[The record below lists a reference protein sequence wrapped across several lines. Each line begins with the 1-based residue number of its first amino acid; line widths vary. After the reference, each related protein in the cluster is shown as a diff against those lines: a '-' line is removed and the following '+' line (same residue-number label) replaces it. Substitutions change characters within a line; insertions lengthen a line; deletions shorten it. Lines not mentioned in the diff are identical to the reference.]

1 MANRP
6 SNTYVS
12 QVFNFGVDKNIPLGF
27 VNVVFNKDGSMAGF
41 ISDGKFYE
49 PGEKLPESKSKDAE
63 KKRYSGSIAER
74 VAEAEK
80 ELEKSQ
86 KAAEFFAKKNR
97 NQMDQKEATARGD
110 IYDNYANSLK
120 PQIDE
125 YEFKLDFYA
134 RKIALGDKLSGIEE
148 NEIKDIS
155 KKYASIKK
163 AYNEARF
170 DAIDMYY
177 GKKDTAETPTGKK
190 IAQGKIRTPETVVTK
205 PETKAVT
212 PEVPVSGTKPDVVK
226 KPEVTGD
233 TEKSKG
239 NVVEAAQL
247 PNPPK
252 GTSTT
257 PAPLDTTIFEPTFT
271 TGGVPAGYIPE
282 SEVATNKAGSVSD
295 IAEKYGLSE
304 ALFKNIP
311 SLKLIFEDYVNP
323 KKKMTDDEFVR
334 RIRNDV
340 WYKKNS
346 AGIKERFVQYYNYR
360 DLQESG
366 QAQGTTQYE
375 QDIEGIVRNLER
387 RAVEI
392 GSAAASDP
400 TALRNAAENIYLTNK
415 EKDTTF
421 IDDFLASS
429 IRSVAGTIGG
439 KTTQG
444 YSGAALQNY
453 NALVSA
459 ARNNGFQV
467 ADIIPGGANV
477 DQVLQGIASGKI
489 DVNRVVADARKL
501 ASQGQPQYVRDLL
514 AQGYNL
520 DQVFKPYRTAMANV
534 LEIGDPDQI
543 DLNDPLLRSAITDK
557 GDMNLYDFK
566 KALRQDSRWQYTEQA
581 KKDVSTAALGVLRDF
596 GFQG

>member
-1 MANRP
+1 MP
-6 SNTYVS
+6 VLGTLPTDKTKLIGLYVTENS
-12 QVFNFGVDKNIPLGF
+12 KYQTSLGKLSLYKTRAQNPNEPPEVRAQAEKDFAALQKKVRESRKKLMQIQESVDKLEGGKDLVEIQEDINDLFERKSLLLDPEGEEARTIDEKLEKLVKPFQNAYSKSVGARVSETVARTKVFKRDIPGFGEPTKVAEPGVTTKETPTTADVDKSKPAVSTPPASGTPGKTGSGDKGNIKVADNIPLDTQTF
-27 VNVVFNKDGSMAGF
+27 
-41 ISDGKFYE
+41 
-49 PGEKLPESKSKDAE
+49 ES
-63 KKRYSGSIAER
+63 
-74 VAEAEK
+74 
-80 ELEKSQ
+80 
-86 KAAEFFAKKNR
+86 
-97 NQMDQKEATARGD
+97 
-110 IYDNYANSLK
+110 
-120 PQIDE
+120 
-125 YEFKLDFYA
+125 
-134 RKIALGDKLSGIEE
+134 
-148 NEIKDIS
+148 
-155 KKYASIKK
+155 
-163 AYNEARF
+163 
-170 DAIDMYY
+170 
-177 GKKDTAETPTGKK
+177 
-190 IAQGKIRTPETVVTK
+190 
-205 PETKAVT
+205 
-212 PEVPVSGTKPDVVK
+212 
-226 KPEVTGD
+226 
-233 TEKSKG
+233 
-239 NVVEAAQL
+239 
-247 PNPPK
+247 
-252 GTSTT
+252 
-257 PAPLDTTIFEPTFT
+257 TFT
-271 TGGVPAGYIPE
+271 TGGVPAGYVP
-282 SEVATNKAGSVSD
+282 SEEAAVNKAAGVES

-311 SLKLIFEDYVNP
+311 SLNLIFQDYVNP
-323 KKKMTDDEFVR
+323 KKKMTDDEFIR

-346 AGIKERFVQYYNYR
+346 AGIKQRFVQYYNYR

-366 QAQGTTQYE
+366 QADGTTQYE
-375 QDIEGIVRNLER
+375 QDIEGIVRNLEK
-387 RAVEI
+387 RATEI

-400 TALRNAAENIYLTNK
+400 TALRKAAENIYLTNK

-453 NALVSA
+453 NALVKA
-459 ARNNGFQV
+459 ARENGFQV

-501 ASQGQPQYVRDLL
+501 AAQGQPQYVRDLL

-566 KALRQDSRWQYTEQA
+566 KALRQDNRWQYTEQA
-581 KKDVSTAALGVLRDF
+581 KKDVSTAAFNVLRDF

>member
-1 MANRP
+1 MATRP

-27 VNVVFNKDGSMAGF
+27 VNVVFSKDGSMVGYM
-41 ISDGKFYE
+41 SSGKFYE
-49 PGEKLPESKSKDAE
+49 LGEKLPESKSKDSE
-63 KKRYSGSIAER
+63 RKRYSGSIEER

-80 ELEKSQ
+80 EVEKSQ
-86 KAAEFFAKKNR
+86 KAAEFAAKKNR
-97 NQMDQKEATARGD
+97 DEMGQKEATARGD

-155 KKYASIKK
+155 KKYASLKK

-170 DAIDMYY
+170 DALDMYY

-190 IAQGKIRTPETVVTK
+190 IAQGKIKTPETTATKTGVETTPQTPAVSTETK
-205 PETKAVT
+205 PTT
-212 PEVPVSGTKPDVVK
+212 PEVKTPPTGQKPPATGSGD
-226 KPEVTGD
+226 
-233 TEKSKG
+233 KSKDK
-239 NVVEAAQL
+239 Q
-247 PNPPK
+247 
-252 GTSTT
+252 TT
-257 PAPLDTTIFEPTFT
+257 PPPLDTTVFEPTFT
-271 TGGVPAGYIPE
+271 TGGVPAGYVPE
-282 SEVATNKAGSVSD
+282 GEVATNKEAAIAD

-311 SLKLIFEDYVNP
+311 SLNTILQDYVNP
-323 KKKMTDDEFVR
+323 KKKMTDEELVR

-346 AGIKERFVQYYNYR
+346 AGIKQRFVQYYNYR

-366 QAQGTTQYE
+366 QADGTTQYE
-375 QDIEGIVRNLER
+375 QDIEGIVRSLEK

-400 TALRNAAENIYLTNK
+400 VALRKAAENIYLTNK

-429 IRSVAGTIGG
+429 IRAVAGTIGG
-439 KTTQG
+439 KTTEG
-444 YSGAALQNY
+444 YSGEALQNY
-453 NALVSA
+453 NALLKA
-459 ARNNGFQV
+459 ARDNGFQL
-467 ADIIPGGANV
+467 AEIIPGGSNV
-477 DQVLQGIASGKI
+477 DQVLSGIASGKI

-501 ASQGQPQYVRDLL
+501 AAQGQPQYVRDLL

-520 DQVFKPYRTAMANV
+520 SQVFQPYRTAMANV

-543 DLNDPLLRSAITDK
+543 DLNDPLLRTAITDK

-566 KALRQDSRWQYTEQA
+566 KALRQDNRWQYTEQA
-581 KKDVSTAALGVLRDF
+581 RNDVSNAALQVLRDF

>member
-1 MANRP
+1 MPVLGTLPNDKAKLVGL
-6 SNTYVS
+6 YVVENS
-12 QVFNFGVDKNIPLGF
+12 KYQTSLGKLSLYKTRAQNPNEPPEVRAQAEKDFAALQKKIRESRKKLTQIQESVDKLEGGKDLVEIQEDINDLFERKSLLLDPEGEEARTIDEKLEKLVKPFQNAYSKSVGARVSETVARTKVFKREIPGFGEPTKVAEPGITTTQTPTTADADKGKPAVSTPPASGTPGKTGSGDKGNIKVADNIPLDTQTF
-27 VNVVFNKDGSMAGF
+27 
-41 ISDGKFYE
+41 
-49 PGEKLPESKSKDAE
+49 ES
-63 KKRYSGSIAER
+63 
-74 VAEAEK
+74 
-80 ELEKSQ
+80 
-86 KAAEFFAKKNR
+86 
-97 NQMDQKEATARGD
+97 
-110 IYDNYANSLK
+110 
-120 PQIDE
+120 
-125 YEFKLDFYA
+125 
-134 RKIALGDKLSGIEE
+134 
-148 NEIKDIS
+148 
-155 KKYASIKK
+155 
-163 AYNEARF
+163 
-170 DAIDMYY
+170 
-177 GKKDTAETPTGKK
+177 
-190 IAQGKIRTPETVVTK
+190 
-205 PETKAVT
+205 
-212 PEVPVSGTKPDVVK
+212 
-226 KPEVTGD
+226 
-233 TEKSKG
+233 
-239 NVVEAAQL
+239 
-247 PNPPK
+247 
-252 GTSTT
+252 
-257 PAPLDTTIFEPTFT
+257 TFT
-271 TGGVPAGYIPE
+271 TGGVPAGYIP
-282 SEVATNKAGSVSD
+282 SEEAAVNKAVGAES

-311 SLKLIFEDYVNP
+311 SLNLIFQDYVNP
-323 KKKMTDDEFVR
+323 KKKMTDDEFAR

-346 AGIKERFVQYYNYR
+346 AGIKQRFVQYYNYR

-387 RAVEI
+387 RATEI

-400 TALRNAAENIYLTNK
+400 TALLRAAENIYLTNK

-453 NALVSA
+453 NALVKA
-459 ARNNGFQV
+459 ARENGFQV

-477 DQVLQGIASGKI
+477 DQVLSGIASGKI

-501 ASQGQPQYVRDLL
+501 AAQGQPQYVRDLL

-566 KALRQDSRWQYTEQA
+566 KALRQDNRWQYTEQA
-581 KKDVSTAALGVLRDF
+581 KKDVSTAAFDVLRDF

>member
-1 MANRP
+1 MPVLGTLPNDKMKLIGL
-6 SNTYVS
+6 YVTENS
-12 QVFNFGVDKNIPLGF
+12 KYQTSLGKLSLYKTRAQNPNEPPEVRAQAEKDFAALQKKVRESRKKLTQIQESVDKLEGGKDLVEIQEDINDLFERKSLLLDPEGEEARTIDEKLEKLVKPFQNAYSKSVGARVSETVARTKVFKREIPGF
-27 VNVVFNKDGSMAGF
+27 GEPTKVA
-41 ISDGKFYE
+41 E
-49 PGEKLPESKSKDAE
+49 PGITTTETLAKTDTDKVKPAVSTPPA
-63 KKRYSGSIAER
+63 SGTPGKTGS
-74 VAEAEK
+74 
-80 ELEKSQ
+80 
-86 KAAEFFAKKNR
+86 
-97 NQMDQKEATARGD
+97 
-110 IYDNYANSLK
+110 
-120 PQIDE
+120 
-125 YEFKLDFYA
+125 
-134 RKIALGDKLSGIEE
+134 GDKG
-148 NEIKDIS
+148 NIKVAD
-155 KKYASIKK
+155 Y
-163 AYNEARF
+163 F
-170 DAIDMYY
+170 
-177 GKKDTAETPTGKK
+177 
-190 IAQGKIRTPETVVTK
+190 
-205 PETKAVT
+205 
-212 PEVPVSGTKPDVVK
+212 
-226 KPEVTGD
+226 
-233 TEKSKG
+233 
-239 NVVEAAQL
+239 
-247 PNPPK
+247 
-252 GTSTT
+252 
-257 PAPLDTTIFEPTFT
+257 PLDTQTFESTFT
-271 TGGVPAGYIPE
+271 TGGVPAGYVP
-282 SEVATNKAGSVSD
+282 SEEAAVNKAAGVES

-311 SLKLIFEDYVNP
+311 SLNLIFQDYVNP
-323 KKKMTDDEFVR
+323 KKKMTDDEFIR

-346 AGIKERFVQYYNYR
+346 AGIKQRFVQYYNYR

-366 QAQGTTQYE
+366 QADGTTQYE

-387 RAVEI
+387 RATEI

-400 TALRNAAENIYLTNK
+400 TALRSAAENIYLTNK

-453 NALVSA
+453 NALVKA
-459 ARNNGFQV
+459 ARENGFQV

-501 ASQGQPQYVRDLL
+501 AAQGQPQYVRDLL

-566 KALRQDSRWQYTEQA
+566 KALRQDNRWQYTEQA
-581 KKDVSTAALGVLRDF
+581 KKDVSTAAFDVLRDF